1 MPLQPRKRSKLFKEY
16 AIADLSRYRQGR
28 VGLRWRTQREVV
40 NGTGQFACGAK
51 VCVGGGAHVCVM
63 VVVCVGVCGGGGGGG
78 GGSGW
83 RGICPGPCVLAPLPS
98 LHAEKYPPRASLP
111 QGCGERRG
119 LASFEVPFAYQE
131 AGGWLPCGPLV
142 SGPAWAPAQ
151 RDQAAPH
158 AWLAC
163 DGAGRCALVRWLAVR
178 CAAPLPPWHPQ
189 GSGSRRW

>member
-51 VCVGGGAHVCVM
+51 
-63 VVVCVGVCGGGGGGG
+63 
-78 GGSGW
+78 
-83 RGICPGPCVLAPLPS
+83 
-98 LHAEKYPPRASLP
+98 
-111 QGCGERRG
+111 GCGERRG